1 MGFQEQHEK
10 RRGAI
15 VCVLACLVGACDML
29 PGSYTYKAEVGYYND
44 GKETWYV
51 GEDKSYDA
59 CMSEARSYFASL
71 NTPSNPKRAF
81 SWACRKMQGD
91 SFLERVR

>member
-1 MGFQEQHEK
+1 M
-10 RRGAI
+10 RRSANT
-15 VCVLACLVGACDML
+15 CLLASILGGCNML
-29 PGSYTYKAEVGYYND
+29 AGGYTYKAGVGYFND
-44 GKETWYV
+44 GKETWYM
-51 GEDKSYDA
+51 GDNKSYDA